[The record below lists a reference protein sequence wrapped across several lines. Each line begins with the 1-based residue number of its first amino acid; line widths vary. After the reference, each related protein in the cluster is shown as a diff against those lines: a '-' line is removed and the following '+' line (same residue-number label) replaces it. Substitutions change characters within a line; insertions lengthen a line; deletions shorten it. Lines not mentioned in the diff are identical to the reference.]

1 MMNRG
6 GHGTCS
12 RREFLGRSTL
22 SLASGLTLSA
32 FVARAESNGASAR
45 VDLIRPPAL
54 RPGDLIAL
62 VSPGNAIGRNHKLR
76 TLDTAVAA
84 IEKDGYRVRVMPHAR
99 AQTKDGRAGTLEE
112 RVSDLNLA
120 FADPAVR
127 LIMGTVGGG
136 GTLDVVRSE
145 KLNWAAIRQR
155 PKLIC
160 GFSDL
165 SFLTVAAHV
174 RLGLVTLDG
183 PLAVFHWGSLPQPP
197 AYATQSFVRAAAG
210 SDVAFAQRPAKKI
223 SLDPFEFSGQKDQ
236 DQRLRPA
243 QKWKWLQEGQVQ
255 ARLLGV
261 RADQLLDLLKAGIDV
276 SLKGRIWCVDPLL
289 AAATERAAMLRVR
302 DRGLLIGV
310 AGIVVGRPFAFGN
323 RPVTSQKDTEAII
336 RELTADLRVPVL
348 TNVDCGH
355 TVPRM
360 TIPNG
365 VLATLDSHRNTFRF
379 DESAVQPNEIGARPA
394 TQCQNKS
401 RVKTRLSSNRRT
413 SSFRQSCPA

>member
-1 MMNRG
+1 MLS
-6 GHGTCS
+6 S

-32 FVARAESNGASAR
+32 SLAQAESDGESSRA
-45 VDLIRPPAL
+45 DLIRPRAL
-54 RPGDLIAL
+54 RRGDLIAL
-62 VSPGNAIGRNHKLR
+62 VSPGNAIGRNHKLK
-76 TLDTAVAA
+76 TLDTAVAS
-84 IEKDGYRVRVMPHAR
+84 IEKDDYRVKVMPHAR
-99 AQTKDGRAGTLEE
+99 AEAKDGRAGTLEQ

-136 GTLDVVRSE
+136 GTLDVVRSD
-145 KLNWAAIRQR
+145 KLNWDAIKQR

-183 PLAVFHWGSLPQPP
+183 PLAVFHWVCLPEPP
-197 AYATQSFVRAAAG
+197 AYATQSFVRVAAG
-210 SDVAFAQRPAKKI
+210 SEVPSIQYPAKKI

-243 QKWKWLQEGQVQ
+243 QKWKWLQEGQTQ
-255 ARLLGV
+255 GRLLAI
-261 RADQLLDLLKAGIDV
+261 RADQLLDLLNAGIDV
-276 SLKGRIWCVDPLL
+276 SLKGRIWCVDPIL
-289 AAATERAAMLRVR
+289 AKAAERAAMLRIR
-302 DRGLLIGV
+302 DRGLLKGV
-310 AGIVVGRPFAFGN
+310 AGIVVGRPMAFGN
-323 RPVTSQKDTEAII
+323 QPVTSQKGTEALI
-336 RELTADLRVPVL
+336 RELTADLRIPVL

-355 TVPRM
+355 TIPRM

-365 VLATLDSHRNTFRF
+365 VLATLDSHRNMFRF
-379 DESAVQPNEIGARPA
+379 DESAVQM
-394 TQCQNKS
+394 KS
-401 RVKTRLSSNRRT
+401 
-413 SSFRQSCPA
+413 